1 MQMGQPALLYLVPC
15 TLLTSFAMALWR
27 KELAM
32 FWTGSGFAK
41 DLPQPP
47 LVIAPV
53 NCPELPKDSNVPA
66 SQQDAEQMTNPTLHV
81 KELHGPTSA
90 AEELADTDT
99 KTDRSEIS
107 VAQSEEP
114 AGQNQDDLAS
124 KCLNAEQKQLE

>member
-1 MQMGQPALLYLVPC
+1 MIFHLQ
-15 TLLTSFAMALWR
+15 
-27 KELAM
+27 
-32 FWTGSGFAK
+32 K

-53 NCPELPKDSNVPA
+53 NCPELPKDSNVTA
-66 SQQDAEQMTNPTLHV
+66 SQQDTEQMTNPTLHV
-81 KELHGPTSA
+81 KDLRGPTSA

-99 KTDRSEIS
+99 KMDQSEIS

-114 AGQNQDDLAS
+114 AGQNKDNLES